1 MSKASDLARL
11 ITSGSTAIHGEA
23 GVTSSGSTGKTTN
36 LQQGLDK
43 FWANVVADG
52 TSVSD
57 SFNQGSFTDSGTG
70 IGVCN
75 FTSNMGNINYVNKM
89 GSTLLDYSAGNS
101 VRLSQVTV
109 QATGSCN
116 IDSFYETTSSEVAY
130 EDKPKLVAIAGDLA

>member
-1 MSKASDLARL
+1 MSTLNVDALVGNTSANA
-11 ITSGSTAIHGEA
+11 ITVRGEGSAT
-23 GVTSSGSTGKTTN
+23 TS
-36 LQQGLDK
+36 LQQGLNK

-75 FTSNMGNINYVNKM
+75 YTTNMANANYV
-89 GSTLLDYSAGNS
+89 STLGGNLIDYDAGNS
-101 VRLSQVTV
+101 VRLSQTTV

-116 IDSFYETTSSEVAY
+116 YVFSIMLISKTNKNVTVH
-130 EDKPKLVAIAGDLA
+130 GDLA

>member
-1 MSKASDLARL
+1 MAHGTIAFDTLTTSDSANTNTEKS
-11 ITSGSTAIHGEA
+11 IDTSYIFN
-23 GVTSSGSTGKTTN
+23 GV
-36 LQQGLDK
+36 DK

-75 FTSNMGNINYVNKM
+75 FTSNMGNANYVNKM
-89 GSTLLDYSAGNS
+89 GSTLYDYSAGNS

-116 IDSFYETTSSEVAY
+116 IDAFYESASSEVAY
-130 EDKPKLVAIAGDLA
+130 EDRPKLVAIAGDLA

>member
-1 MSKASDLARL
+1 MASILRVDTLTDASSNNS
-11 ITSGSTAIHGEA
+11 IATSFVASGS
-23 GVTSSGSTGKTTN
+23 
-36 LQQGLDK
+36 DK

-75 FTSNMGNINYVNKM
+75 FTSNMGNVNYVNKM
-89 GSTLLDYSAGNS
+89 GSTLYDYSAGNS

-116 IDSFYETTSSEVAY
+116 IDSFYETASSEVAY
-130 EDKPKLVAIAGDLA
+130 EDRPKLVAIAGDLA

>member
-1 MSKASDLARL
+1 MASILRVDTLTDASSNNSVA
-11 ITSGSTAIHGEA
+11 TSFVASGS
-23 GVTSSGSTGKTTN
+23 
-36 LQQGLDK
+36 DK

-75 FTSNMGNINYVNKM
+75 FTSNMGNVNYVNKM
-89 GSTLLDYSAGNS
+89 GSTLYDYSAGNS

-116 IDSFYETTSSEVAY
+116 IDSFYETSSSEVAY
-130 EDKPKLVAIAGDLA
+130 EDRPKLVAIAGDLA